1 MAGEMQFTIRQLPRT
16 TGWWYGILV
25 SMSRPVEDLLAVL
38 SGEEGAMPLTDEEKQ
53 RIREI
58 EEIRFEVQEAFQE
71 RMRTSL
77 PPFSGPVVGNCHGC
91 GKPLQFHWSF
101 CPFCGAS
108 SRAACPR
115 CHGPLPTEEGVQFC
129 PQCGGRVER

>member
-1 MAGEMQFTIRQLPRT
+1 M
-16 TGWWYGILV
+16 LV
-25 SMSRPVEDLLAVL
+25 PTLRPVEDLLAVR
-38 SGEEGAMPLTDEEKQ
+38 SGEEENMPLTDEEKQ

-58 EEIRFEVQEAFQE
+58 EEIRLEVQEAFQE
-71 RMRTSL
+71 RMRSSL
-77 PPFSGPVVGNCHGC
+77 PPFSGPVVGNCQGC